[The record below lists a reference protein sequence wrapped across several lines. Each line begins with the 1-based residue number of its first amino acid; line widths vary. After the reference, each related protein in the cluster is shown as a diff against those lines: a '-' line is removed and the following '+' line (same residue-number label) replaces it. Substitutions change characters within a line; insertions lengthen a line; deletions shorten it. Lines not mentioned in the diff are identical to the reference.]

1 MNLAKRVNLFKGK
14 TFISYKRVLEN
25 TISEK

>member
-1 MNLAKRVNLFKGK
+1 MNLTKRVNLFKGK

-25 TISEK
+25 AISEK